1 MNEEEPLKEF
11 IPKYEKPKI
20 LLLDLPEET
29 LPLVQ
34 SAGFNAVSGSFGTPY
49 DVSVKPDNGYFPV
62 IPNDNLPED
71 YTEKEVIIID
81 LTVPEKKIVY
91 PGDIGIAGNED
102 RWWIQCKQDT
112 IDPRLVQMKEVKN
125 NFDRILTHGG
135 FFIIFARPRF
145 SQALYKARD
154 NSIDTSWPEIFNN
167 WNFLS
172 ILSSFSIN
180 EDSGKEIYVLDGDS
194 EILQFFSKNIEGSYY
209 TATLSVRPVDIPS
222 GIVWTHILKNK
233 FDQYV
238 GGLMEI
244 ENSKGHI
251 LILPQISNKPEFVL
265 ALLNEI
271 LPVISPDIFP
281 DAESKKWINNDEYQP
296 DSIIKLKEEKIEIQK
311 KAQEEIDKL
320 DKLIENERN
329 KFGFLRDILTSTG
342 QELVVNIKKCL
353 EFIGFEKVIDVDEKI
368 QNGDVDTQ
376 KQEDLQISD
385 KSPTLLI
392 EVKGLTGVPQEADIM
407 QVIKYVNR
415 RMKGWNRTDIR
426 GVSIINYKRNLP
438 PLDRGDA
445 FTPQQEKD
453 AKGYDI
459 AILTSW
465 DLFLLIKGAMK
476 LGWDHKIIREFFYR
490 TGRISHIPSI
500 YKPLGK
506 VFHYW
511 DKEGVVGVEIAENE
525 LHKGQC
531 IGYITPTGYL
541 EEKVISLQIDNEDVE
556 KASPGQKVGIKT
568 LYSKKQLHKANVYI
582 VTESK
587 ENI

>member
-11 IPKYEKPKI
+11 ISKYEKPKI

-29 LPLVQ
+29 LQLVR
-34 SAGFNAVSGSFGTPY
+34 SAGFNAVAGSFGTPY
-49 DVSVKPDNGYFPV
+49 KVEPDGKFLPV
-62 IPNDNLPED
+62 ITNGNLPKN
-71 YTEKEVIIID
+71 YAEKEVTIID
-81 LTVPEKKIVY
+81 LTPPEETIPY
-91 PGDIGIAGNED
+91 PAGVGVRGNED
-102 RWWIQCKQDT
+102 RWLMQCKQDT
-112 IDPRLVQMKEVKN
+112 IDPRLVQMKEVRN
-125 NFDRILTHGG
+125 NFDRTLANGG
-135 FFIIFARPRF
+135 LFVIFAQPRF
-145 SQALYKARD
+145 YQNLHQVKGS
-154 NSIDTSWPEIFNN
+154 NIDTNPSLQLNSLG
-167 WNFLS
+167 FLS
-172 ILSSFSIN
+172 IFDHFNVN
-180 EDSGKEIYVLDGDS
+180 EDYGEEIYILDDDS
-194 EILQFFSKNIEGSYY
+194 EILQFFSKNIKDAYY
-209 TATLSVRPVDIPS
+209 TATLSVSPS
-222 GIVWTHILKNK
+222 SFFIWSPILKNK

-244 ENSKGHI
+244 KDSKGHI
-251 LILPQISNKPEFVL
+251 MILPQMSNKPEFVL

-281 DAESKKWINNDEYQP
+281 NAESKKWINNDEYQP
-296 DSIIKLKEEKIEIQK
+296 DSIIKLKEEKIGIQK

-320 DKLIENERN
+320 DKKIENERN
-329 KFGFLRDILTSTG
+329 QFSFLSGILTSTG
-342 QELVVNIKKCL
+342 RELVVNIKKCL
-353 EFIGFEKVIDVDEKI
+353 EFIGFEKVIDVDKEI

-376 KQEDLQISD
+376 KQEDLQIFD

-407 QVIKYVNR
+407 QAIKYVNR

-426 GVSIINYKRNLP
+426 GVLIVNHQHNLP
-438 PLDRGDA
+438 PLDRSNA
-445 FTPQQEKD
+445 FTSQQEKD

-490 TGRISHIPSI
+490 TGRISRAPSI

-511 DKEGVVGVEIAENE
+511 DKECVVGVEIVEDE
-525 LHKGQC
+525 LHKEQR

-541 EEKVISLQIDNEDVE
+541 EEKVTSLQIDNEDVE

-568 LYSKKQLHKANVYI
+568 LYSKKQLRKAEVYI
-582 VTESK
+582 VTEGE
-587 ENI
+587 ENILSI